1 MLYWCYF
8 TFGWC
13 LSFSAVCSQ
22 FIMMDHLRLTP
33 AEMALSYGIISSPW
47 CVKPFFGFVS
57 DKFGIFDWG
66 RRRPYIS
73 FTGLVASVVYVYM
86 RIFIHDRLQFVV
98 ALTLVSALI
107 CFADV
112 CADSIMVEMCKR
124 ETVKGKLQSN
134 CWMARAFG
142 GLLGSLFGGI
152 AYNGLGAV
160 ATFHIC
166 ASATLLMAVLVWRL
180 PISVVVHFHD
190 TFLRNLFRN
199 ISEQKYL
206 AIVFLCINM
215 TPDCSAFYAYFLRRE
230 LLYTAIDFSWI
241 TVASSLSLLLST
253 FTFNRLL
260 LEKSPSLVVMVGIF
274 GAAIFKSTQFLVVSK
289 TLPYFWIVLGD
300 SVAESFFRQLVM
312 MPLIVQAANVCNV
325 GVEGTLYA
333 LMMSISNLSG
343 VIGEWL
349 GAWIGAWLDVTETHF
364 DNLMWMLLIDIIG
377 NLVVP
382 FLVIIY
388 VGNVG
393 KR

>member
-1 MLYWCYF
+1 
-8 TFGWC
+8 
-13 LSFSAVCSQ
+13 
-22 FIMMDHLRLTP
+22 
-33 AEMALSYGIISSPW
+33 MALSYGIISSPW
-47 CVKPFFGFVS
+47 CIKPFFGFVS

-260 LEKSPSLVVMVGIF
+260 LEKSPSMVVMVGIF